1 MECNEG
7 VYTYNF
13 TYDGKNNLW
22 AFYARRKNGTA
33 TYLVQDAEV
42 QNAEVT
48 PSTPQIFKEMDNRN
62 GKVFSYSRL
71 RAGRNYTIKLNCND
85 NVVSIVK
92 NVTRSEIP
100 VYPNGVSTESEL
112 KAYDFEANPVY
123 YLVAQVLNNDR
134 PTPEWQMEKGA
145 DGKYHITVSLCATLI
160 ASATTT
166 VRTAWQCANTHPL
179 TAILI

>member
-1 MECNEG
+1 M
-7 VYTYNF
+7 
-13 TYDGKNNLW
+13 
-22 AFYARRKNGTA
+22 
-33 TYLVQDAEV
+33 QDADV

-48 PSTPQIFKEMDNRN
+48 PSTPREFKEMDDRK
-62 GKVFSYSRL
+62 GKVFSYSGL

-92 NVTRSEIP
+92 NVTSIESEIP

-112 KAYDFEANPVY
+112 KAYNFEANPVY
-123 YLVAQVLNNDR
+123 YLVAQVLNNER

-145 DGKYHITVSLCATLI
+145 DGKYHINGFAMRNTNCI
-160 ASATTT
+160 ATTT
-166 VRTAWQCANTHPL
+166 RLWTVWQCANTHPL